1 MRATA
6 CLRLS
11 VGMCLLAL
19 AATATGQ
26 NAMTTESADVYAGPD
41 DSYPQVAQLD
51 PDTPIQVMG
60 CLDDWSWCDVGF
72 DGDRGWMYSPDI
84 AYQYQG
90 GYAPLYSYAPGLGVP
105 VVAFSFGAYWGSYYH
120 DRPFYQQRGQ
130 WEHRTISHRRPP
142 GPRPSSS
149 PPPRQAIRDIHPHEG
164 PNHGVRVGS
173 AQPSRETS
181 ERPGA
186 GARFQAPA
194 PDPRHHDRSPP
205 AAPRPEMNARPE
217 ANSHPSGNAAPQ
229 HSAEPHRTAEPQR
242 SPEPQHEP
250 PHEDQHPH
258 AGARVEP
265 QPHAEPH
272 AEPQHRAEPP
282 RPAPPKPEPPKS

>member
-1 MRATA
+1 MKATT

-19 AATATGQ
+19 AATATAQ

-41 DSYPQVAQLD
+41 NSYPEVAQLD

-72 DGDRGWMYSPDI
+72 EGNRGWVYSPDI

-105 VVAFSFGAYWGSYYH
+105 IVAFSFDTYWGSYYH
-120 DRPFYQQRGQ
+120 DRPFYQQRDQ
-130 WEHRTISHRRPP
+130 WAHRTINHRRPP

-149 PPPRQAIRDIHPHEG
+149 PPPHEVVRNIRPHEG
-164 PNHGVRVGS
+164 PDHGVRLS
-173 AQPSRETS
+173 AEASRQNT
-181 ERPGA
+181 ERAGA

-194 PDPRHHDRSPP
+194 PDPRHQDRSPP
-205 AAPRPEMNARPE
+205 PGPRPEMNARP
-217 ANSHPSGNAAPQ
+217 PGNAAAPR
-229 HSAEPHRTAEPQR
+229 A
-242 SPEPQHEP
+242 EPQHEAQHEPQHEEQHARPGPRTESP
-250 PHEDQHPH
+250 PHAES
-258 AGARVEP
+258 
-265 QPHAEPH
+265 PHAEPPH
-272 AEPQHRAEPP
+272 AEARRAEPQHRE
-282 RPAPPKPEPPKS
+282 APPHPAPEPPKN